1 MKNLFKTLTF
11 VFVVS
16 LIAPACAPDD
26 DFNDMVVASE
36 LDQSTTAST
45 NDKEEEQ
52 EKPGG
57 N

>member
-1 MKNLFKTLTF
+1 MKNLFRTLAF

-36 LDQSTTAST
+36 LDQASPT
-45 NDKEEEQ
+45 NGDKEEET

-57 N
+57 D